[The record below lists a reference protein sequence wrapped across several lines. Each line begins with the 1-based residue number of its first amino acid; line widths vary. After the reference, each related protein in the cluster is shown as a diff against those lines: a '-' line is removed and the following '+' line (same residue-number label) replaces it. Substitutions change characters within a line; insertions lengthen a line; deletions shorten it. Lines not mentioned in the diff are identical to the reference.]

1 MELVHVKTHEQIA
14 DIFTKPLKTNVLCY
28 FQKKLGIMKM
38 DGASLRGENFS
49 Y

>member
-14 DIFTKPLKTNVLCY
+14 DIFTKLLKTDVFCHM
-28 FQKKLGIMKM
+28 QKKLGIVKI
-38 DGASLRGENFS
+38 DETSLRGVNVS